1 MIHTQRDRDQPKF
14 THHTLTAY
22 MDMWG
27 FMTIKTVEEKAIWT
41 WDVGNCWHDIRLGKF
56 RRNKKT

>member
-1 MIHTQRDRDQPKF
+1 M
-14 THHTLTAY
+14 LTAY

-27 FMTIKTVEEKAIWT
+27 LMTIKTIEEKAIWT
-41 WDVGNCWHDIRLGKF
+41 WDVGSCWHDIRLGKF